1 MDSIWNEIKRIA
13 EENSGFIKTS
23 AVEAAGISRPMLRKY
38 VEDGKLEQVRK
49 GLYVLAY
56 DLADEFAQIQL

>member
-38 VEDGKLEQVRK
+38 VEDGKLE
-49 GLYVLAY
+49 
-56 DLADEFAQIQL
+56 